1 MAFALSLAHLLG
13 PGGQA
18 ILAAQR
24 AGLAF
29 LDSRSTEELLLLV
42 GQRVPD
48 IPAFTPI
55 DKRTFQDSYRGS
67 QTGPSDDLLVGRG
80 LFYIT
85 EQGRLCLDCTAG
97 HYQMTWGY
105 SPPALVAA
113 AQEAVE
119 AGIVWDNH
127 SNIPQTPVKRLA
139 QRLLELANPPGERD
153 PIDTVLLGVCTGS
166 VACSSAL
173 KMQLV
178 CYERDRA
185 SLGAPV
191 FVVLDGNYH
200 GTDMIVQSL
209 RGMWPQYVH
218 NIETVAVQPN
228 DGGELDSVFQR
239 YGSRVAAF
247 WAEPI
252 MMNREVIP
260 LRASYLQLARR
271 WCDEVG
277 AAMCIDEIQTGFWQ
291 PEVFAYRSMGFTPD
305 MVIAGKG
312 MTAGFHPQSAVLYR
326 GRYDVLEQY
335 DAIST
340 NGNAA
345 LACTVALACIEMIH
359 NAAPRIVGVGD
370 RIMSGMNGL
379 ASEFSDILAD
389 ARGKRHMAG
398 LKFRRVEDALS
409 FHRRAV
415 AAGLWVRAHAY
426 HAGHSTVLTKL
437 ALPADERIVDF
448 VIHRFR
454 ELLRGNP

>member
-1 MAFALSLAHLLG
+1 MASDLSLARLLG

-29 LDSRSTEELLLLV
+29 LDSHSTEELLQRV
-42 GQRVPD
+42 GQRVQD

-55 DKRTFQDSYRGS
+55 DKRAFQDSYGGA

-105 SPPALVAA
+105 NPPALCAA

-153 PIDTVLLGVCTGS
+153 PIDTALLGVCTGS

-178 CYERDRA
+178 CYERDR
-185 SLGAPV
+185 GDRGTPV
-191 FVVLDGNYH
+191 IVVLDGNYH
-200 GTDMIVQSL
+200 GTDMIAQSL

-218 NIETVAVQPN
+218 NLETAAVQPN
-228 DGGELDSVFQR
+228 DGDELDRVFQH

-271 WCDEVG
+271 WCNEVG

-345 LACTVALACIEMIH
+345 LACTVALGCIEMIRD
-359 NAAPRIVGVGD
+359 AAPRIVAVGNWFMD
-370 RIMSGMNGL
+370 AMEGL
-379 ASEFSDILAD
+379 ASEFPDTLAD
-389 ARGKRHMAG
+389 ARGKRHMVG
-398 LKFRRVEDALS
+398 LKFRHVEDALS

-415 AAGLWVRAHAY
+415 EAGLWVRAHAY
-426 HAGHSTVLTKL
+426 HAGHSTVLSKL
-437 ALPADERIVDF
+437 ALPADEQIADF
-448 VIHRFR
+448 VVQRFR
-454 ELLRGNP
+454 ELLRANP